1 MSLNAKQRSQL
12 KSLAHHLKP
21 IHHIGKEGLTDASIQ
36 SISDAFNQRELL
48 KVRVQESAPETAR
61 EAGQLLSERIPGV
74 EHIQT
79 IGRVVVLYRRHPKKP
94 EIVLDGT

>member
-21 IHHIGKEGLTDASIQ
+21 IHHIGKEGLTDAALQ
-36 SISDAFNQRELL
+36 SITEAFNQRELL
-48 KVRVQESAPETAR
+48 KVRVQESSPETAR
-61 EAGQLLSERIPGV
+61 DAGRLLAERLPGV

-94 EIVLDGT
+94 EIVLEG